1 MKFLGH
7 TFSILILCGLAACGP
22 AGMEPLSGTWE
33 YAADFHPESA
43 RPFDR
48 LVWKEVHFPAD
59 VPGDLGFRRFGH
71 QGWIVLRRQLPA
83 GARELLKQNRPIAI
97 HAGQISD
104 VARIYLDEKLV
115 AEVGQLEPYKPGFR
129 AFTRAVQGDPDSRTV
144 AIAIASRDFPLHLAT
159 NDLLIGDP
167 ATLFAR
173 DIRMELI
180 SFGLV
185 SVYLSIGLYHLLLA
199 LYRMRD
205 IYNLYFGVFAIL
217 LTIYY
222 LAQTNFFQ
230 DLTSDY
236 VLLRERIYHSTFFL
250 LGPPLVFF
258 LTDYF
263 HDRLSRFGI
272 ACLIVHGFLSF
283 LIWFASY
290 SQIRALRDIW
300 HLTAIPLMVYVAFY
314 IFRELMRGKR
324 DAVYMAPGLFLL
336 MATGVHDILV
346 TRAILFSPSGL
357 SKYAFFILN
366 CGLAVIL
373 ANRFMRLHREV
384 ETLNQDLEKKVNERT
399 QELDSVVTALQQKE
413 ARVSHELDLA
423 REIQLGILPRIPIHW
438 DDYWIDARYSSMMRV
453 GGDFFDVIP
462 LLDDRLAI
470 FVADVSGHGIPAALI
485 TTMAKISMTRALQE
499 SQNPREVLNIIN
511 LEILAQI
518 TTPQYLTCFLM
529 ILSPDG
535 YATYASGGHP
545 PAILTRSSGS
555 VELLEASGAI
565 IGAMSQA
572 GSLIE
577 ERETRIEVGDRL
589 LIYTDGLV
597 EARNSRKEEM
607 SVQAVSDLLR
617 EYRSAPAYSL
627 LDRLL
632 RDLNEHTH
640 GDVQDDTTLL
650 LLERRQRSNP

>member
-1 MKFLGH
+1 M
-7 TFSILILCGLAACGP
+7 
-22 AGMEPLSGTWE
+22 
-33 YAADFHPESA
+33 
-43 RPFDR
+43 
-48 LVWKEVHFPAD
+48 
-59 VPGDLGFRRFGH
+59 
-71 QGWIVLRRQLPA
+71 LRRQLPA
-83 GARELLKQNRPIAI
+83 GARELIREDRLIAL
-97 HAGQISD
+97 HAGSVSD
-104 VARIYLDEKLV
+104 VARIYFDQTLV
-115 AEVGQLEPYKPGFR
+115 LEIGQLEPYKPGYR
-129 AFTRAVQGDPDSRTV
+129 SFTRVVQSDPGVQTIS
-144 AIAIASRDFPLHLAT
+144 IAISSREFPLHLST
-159 NDLLIGDP
+159 SDLFIGDP
-167 ATLFAR
+167 AVIFAR
-173 DIRMELI
+173 DIRMEL
-180 SFGLV
+180 V
-185 SVYLSIGLYHLLLA
+185 SVGFIAIYLSIGCYHLLLA
-199 LYRMRD
+199 MYRLRD
-205 IYNLYFGVFAIL
+205 LYNLYFGLFSIL

-222 LAQTNFFQ
+222 LVQTSFFQ
-230 DLTSDY
+230 DFASDH
-236 VLLRERIYHSTFFL
+236 VLVRERLFHSVFFL

-263 HDRLSRFGI
+263 HDQLSRFGLV
-272 ACLIVHGFLSF
+272 CLLVHGILSV
-283 LIWFASY
+283 LVWFSTF

-300 HLTAIPLMVYVAFY
+300 HLTAIPLMLYIAFY
-314 IFRELMRGKR
+314 VFRELIRGRR
-324 DAVYMAPGLFLL
+324 DAVFMAPGLFLL

-346 TRAILFSPSGL
+346 NRGILFSPNGM
-357 SKYAFFILN
+357 SKYSFLILN

-384 ETLNQDLEKKVNERT
+384 EVLNQDLENKVTERT
-399 QELDSVVTALQQKE
+399 RELDSVVTALQQKE
-413 ARVSHELDLA
+413 SRVSHELDLA

-438 DDYWIDARYSSMMRV
+438 DDYWVDARYSSMMRV

-462 LLDDRLAI
+462 LFDDRLAL

-499 SQNPREVLNIIN
+499 SQNPREVLNIMN

-545 PAILTRSSGS
+545 PAILTRANGS

-577 ERETRIEVGDRL
+577 ERDTRIEVGDRL

-607 SVQAVSDLLR
+607 SIATVTELLR

-632 RDLNEHTH
+632 RDLSEHTH
-640 GDVQDDTTLL
+640 GDAQDDTTLL
-650 LLERRQRSNP
+650 LLERRQPRNS